1 MQILTLTNYIKA
13 DLISRLSRDELPSES
28 LTLAALSDH
37 YQVSVTPIYNA
48 INELINEGFLYR
60 AKNRRLCVNQKKMG
74 EAVSVS
80 EATQPAPPVDHYKL
94 ITDDLMAMSL
104 EGESVYLREMASAKK
119 YGISRTNLRNI
130 FNRLTGDGVLE
141 HVPRRGWKLR
151 TFNQHDLDAFI
162 EVRVVLEL
170 KALELAKGRLD
181 KQVLQKIL
189 AGNCVPQTEEEPLQI
204 DNSLHE
210 TLIKQSDNYYIISF
224 FDRHGRYFDL
234 LFLWESN
241 DREAAIQEIEQHQR
255 ILNALLKEDWKTA
268 RKELEFH
275 LRSNH
280 PVLSQLKQ
288 GESITGGG

>member
-13 DLISRLSRDELPSES
+13 DLISRLSRDELSPES

-48 INELINEGFLYR
+48 INELINEGYLYR
-60 AKNRRLCVNQKKMG
+60 EKNRRLYVNQEKIG
-74 EAVSVS
+74 EAIS
-80 EATQPAPPVDHYKL
+80 AGQTPQPAPPEDHYKL
-94 ITDDLMAMSL
+94 ITDDLLAMSL
-104 EGESVYLREMASAKK
+104 KGDSLFLRETASAQK

-130 FNRLTGDGVLE
+130 FNRLAGDGVLE

-170 KALELAKGRLD
+170 KALDLAKDRLD
-181 KQVLQKIL
+181 KPIL
-189 AGNCVPQTEEEPLQI
+189 ENILSGNCVPKTETEPLQI

-210 TLIKQSDNYYIISF
+210 YLIKQSDNYYIISF

-241 DREAAIQEIEQHQR
+241 DRGAAIQEIEQHQR
-255 ILNALLKEDWKTA
+255 ILNALLTEDWNRA
-268 RKELEFH
+268 RDELEFH

-280 PVLSQLKQ
+280 PVLSQLKR
-288 GESITGGG
+288 GEN

>member
-13 DLISRLSRDELPSES
+13 DLISRLSRDELSPES

-48 INELINEGFLYR
+48 INELINEGYLYR
-60 AKNRRLCVNQKKMG
+60 EKNRRLYVNKEKIG
-74 EAVSVS
+74 EAIS
-80 EATQPAPPVDHYKL
+80 AGQTPQPAPPEDHYKL
-94 ITDDLMAMSL
+94 ITDDLLAMSL
-104 EGESVYLREMASAKK
+104 KGDSLFLRETASAQK

-130 FNRLTGDGVLE
+130 FNRLAGDGVLE

-170 KALELAKGRLD
+170 KALDLAKDRLD
-181 KQVLQKIL
+181 KQIL
-189 AGNCVPQTEEEPLQI
+189 ENILIGNCVPKTETEPLQI

-210 TLIKQSDNYYIISF
+210 YLIKQSDNYYIISF

-241 DREAAIQEIEQHQR
+241 DRGAAIQEIEQHQR
-255 ILNALLKEDWKTA
+255 ILKALLTEDWNSA
-268 RKELEFH
+268 RDELEFH

-280 PVLSQLKQ
+280 PVLSQLKR
-288 GESITGGG
+288 GES